1 MVNPT
6 IRAFVILFLSH
17 SAVIADTVVLSN
29 GDRVTG
35 TIVTTADGKV
45 TVKTEF
51 MGEVKIDRKA
61 IVAIEVEEPVV
72 VTFEGGETVVGRV
85 KTENERVKVIQE
97 DGSEVAKPLAAF
109 EAVRTSD
116 FQRKWEREQKRATSP
131 GWFDF
136 WSLKADLGLAAA
148 SGNAQTTTLS
158 SGTVLER
165 VTGFD
170 KTTLRFKQIYSTQ
183 NTKEPKG
190 VTANAVTGSA
200 RYERD
205 FGADFFVYGSGT
217 FDFDEFQDLDLRSAI
232 GGGLGWHIIRR
243 EDHTWDFGAGGNWNR
258 EKFSTGLVRNSAEG
272 NLNEESHHQLTK
284 MVSFYQGF
292 SIFPNLTDR
301 GEYRFNARLGADL
314 KINTHLSVTFR
325 VSNLFLSNPIEGN
338 KKNDILLSTGL
349 QYTWAQQ

>member
-1 MVNPT
+1 MIKT
-6 IRAFVILFLSH
+6 CALLFLTFGLAS
-17 SAVIADTVVLSN
+17 ADTVVLSN
-29 GDRVTG
+29 GDRVSG
-35 TIVTTADGKV
+35 VIVTTADGKV

-51 MGEVKIDRKA
+51 MGEVKIERKA

-85 KTENERVKVIQE
+85 KTEEEHVNVIQE
-97 DGSEVAKPLAAF
+97 DGSKVTKPLAAF
-109 EAVRTSD
+109 QAVRTSD
-116 FQRKWEREQKRATSP
+116 YQRKWEREQKRATNP

-136 WSLKADLGLAAA
+136 WSLKADLGLASA
-148 SGNAQTTTLS
+148 SGNARTTTVS

-183 NTKEPKG
+183 QTKEPKG

-200 RYERD
+200 KYERD
-205 FGADFFVYGSGT
+205 FGQDLFVYGAGV
-217 FDFDEFQDLDLRSAI
+217 FDFDEFQNLDLRSAL

-243 EDHTWDFGAGGNWNR
+243 DRHSWDFGAGSNWNR
-258 EKFSTGLVRNSAEG
+258 EKFSTGLIRNSAEA
-272 NLNEESHHQLTK
+272 NINEESSHELTK
-284 MVSFYQGF
+284 MLSFYQGF
-292 SIFPNLTDR
+292 AIFPNLTDR

-325 VSNLFLSNPIEGN
+325 ISDRFLSNPIEGN
-338 KKNDILLSTGL
+338 KKNDVLMSTGI